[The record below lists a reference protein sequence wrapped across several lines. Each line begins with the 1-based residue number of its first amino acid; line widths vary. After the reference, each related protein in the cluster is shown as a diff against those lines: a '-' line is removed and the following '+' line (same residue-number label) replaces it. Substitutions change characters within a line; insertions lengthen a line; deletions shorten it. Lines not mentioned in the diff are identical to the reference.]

1 MCPRTAAES
10 RPGPASAGE
19 ARDRSASQ
27 QFVTPVAA
35 HLTASSQRALV
46 GSAPRGVA
54 GHLPIAQ
61 TRRVAPVRICSLRR
75 ALIRRC

>member
-1 MCPRTAAES
+1 MFPRTAAES
-10 RPGPASAGE
+10 RPRPASAGE
-19 ARDRSASQ
+19 AHDRSASHQ
-27 QFVTPVAA
+27 SVTPVAA

-61 TRRVAPVRICSLRR
+61 TRRVAPVWICGQQT
-75 ALIRRC
+75 ALIRRF